1 MKSWLALTCAV
12 LLPLRAF
19 AADGVIEINEARVAA
34 GGISACDAP
43 GYPVEICDS
52 GSYRLTS
59 NLHYPSSSA
68 KGIVVSAPEV
78 TLDLNGM
85 TLAGDNTCTIGA
97 FGAVTGC
104 AAPGKGGIEV
114 SATRFSV
121 RNGRVRG
128 AGSYGLYVGS
138 GDAVIE
144 NLEVYESYHG
154 GVYAVAR
161 ARLDNVS
168 AVRNGSS
175 GIVAEDGSAVH
186 LAVVSGNGFAGLYLS
201 LGSTAERVSATR
213 NGYAGIYMSGA
224 SVSGFSATSN
234 GANGVN
240 AQYGSLIESG
250 MIHDNGRAD
259 PGHCGVWSGDTTGY
273 RGLALSAASGGN
285 PSTVCGGGIN
295 LGGNGCQGVA
305 CP

>member
-1 MKSWLALTCAV
+1 VRLWLALGCAV
-12 LLPLRAF
+12 LLPLRAL

-34 GGISACDAP
+34 GGISSCDTP

-59 NLHYPSSSA
+59 NLHFPSSSA
-68 KGIVVSAPEV
+68 KGIVVTAQEV

-85 TLAGDNTCTIGA
+85 TLAGDNTCTTGA
-97 FGAVTGC
+97 FGAVTSC
-104 AAPGKGGIEV
+104 SASGKSGIEV
-114 SATRFSV
+114 SGPRFSV

-128 AGSYGLYVGS
+128 AGLFGLYLMN
-138 GDAVIE
+138 GDAVLE
-144 NLEVYESYHG
+144 NLEVYECHSS
-154 GVYAVAR
+154 GVYAGAR
-161 ARLDNVS
+161 ARLENVS

-175 GIVAEDGSAVH
+175 GIETGDGSAVH

-201 LGSTAERVSATR
+201 QGSTAERVSATR
-213 NGYAGIYMSGA
+213 NGYAGIYIFGA
-224 SVSGFSATSN
+224 SVSGFSATGN

-240 AQYGSLIESG
+240 AQNGSFIESG
-250 MIHDNGRAD
+250 MIRDNGRAD
-259 PGHCGVWSGDTTGY
+259 SGHCGVWSGDTTGY
-273 RGLALSAASGGN
+273 RGLAISASSGGN

-295 LGGNGCQGVA
+295 LGGNSCQGVA